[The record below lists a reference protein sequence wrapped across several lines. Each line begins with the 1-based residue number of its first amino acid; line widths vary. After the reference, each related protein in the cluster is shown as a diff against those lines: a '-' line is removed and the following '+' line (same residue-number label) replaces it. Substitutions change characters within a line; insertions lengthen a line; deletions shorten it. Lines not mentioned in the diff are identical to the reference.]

1 MTLEDV
7 LADERE
13 NARILAYNGHHHD
26 AELLRRVCD
35 RVAKA
40 AVEYLEWV
48 SEADAK
54 LRSGRSTEFFRS
66 RFGEWERAGH
76 AAKRGRVRWYRL
88 LVVPRRANTSAAFEA
103 GRKGAA

>member
-13 NARILAYNGHHHD
+13 NARILAYNGHPHD
-26 AELLRRVCD
+26 AELIRRVCD

-48 SEADAK
+48 SEA
-54 LRSGRSTEFFRS
+54 R
-66 RFGEWERAGH
+66 
-76 AAKRGRVRWYRL
+76 
-88 LVVPRRANTSAAFEA
+88 P
-103 GRKGAA
+103 